1 MTNDTLLPRVL
12 PAGWVEFT
20 RLRCCLEKKGHQVR
34 GGTQDGYEKEREGER
49 KNDTVIENECDCRT
63 VEGDSAGVSR
73 SIYKVKTVCEEV
85 EIILCECGGVSESR
99 GV

>member
-20 RLRCCLEKKGHQVR
+20 RFVEVLSEKKRHQVR
-34 GGTQDGYEKEREGER
+34 GGTQDGYEEEREGER

-63 VEGDSAGVSR
+63 VEGTSGVSR
-73 SIYKVKTVCEEV
+73 RIYIK
-85 EIILCECGGVSESR
+85 
-99 GV
+99 